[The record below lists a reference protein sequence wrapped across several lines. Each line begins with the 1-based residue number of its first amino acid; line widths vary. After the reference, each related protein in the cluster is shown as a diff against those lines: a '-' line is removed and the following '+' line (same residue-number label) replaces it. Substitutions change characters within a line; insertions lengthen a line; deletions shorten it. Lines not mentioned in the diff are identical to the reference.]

1 MNKTGRTIREL
12 SSRCLAFSEK
22 FTTLGKV
29 IANSLNIALPWRN
42 IGFTVLFLAITLL
55 ISSTDTLR
63 HEFKIKTVIIDAGH
77 GGKDPGTHGARLN
90 EKDIVL
96 KIALKLGEYIEKN
109 YPEVKVIYTRKTDKF
124 IELDG
129 RAEVANKNKADLFI
143 SIHANAISNSKTY
156 GTETWVMGLHK
167 SEANLAVAKRENS
180 VILKEDNYEEKYQ
193 GFDNSTESIIM
204 MSLIQ
209 NAYLESSVKLAD
221 KIEKQFKSKAGRN
234 SRGVKQAGFIVLYK
248 TSTPSVLVEVG
259 FLTNPTEEKFLG
271 TDSGQDLIASGIYRA
286 FKEYKSEVE
295 SIN

>member
-29 IANSLNIALPWRN
+29 IANTLNIALPLRN
-42 IGFTVLFLAITLL
+42 IGFTILFLAITLL
-55 ISSTDTLR
+55 ISSNDVLH
-63 HEFKIKTVIIDAGH
+63 HEFKIRTVVIDAGH
-77 GGKDPGTHGARLN
+77 GGKDPGTHGSNLN
-90 EKDIVL
+90 EKDVVL

-109 YPEVKVIYTRKTDKF
+109 YPEIKVIYTRKTDKF
-124 IELDG
+124 IELDE
-129 RAEVANKNKADLFI
+129 RADIANKNKADLFI
-143 SIHANAISNSKTY
+143 SVHANAISNTKTF

-209 NAYLESSVKLAD
+209 NAYLESSVKFAD

-259 FLTNPTEEKFLG
+259 FLTNPTEAKFLG
-271 TDSGQDLIASGIYRA
+271 TDNGQELIASGIYRA

>member
-1 MNKTGRTIREL
+1 MNKTGRTVREF

-29 IANSLNIALPWRN
+29 IANTLNIAQPWRN

-55 ISSTDTLR
+55 ISSSDILR
-63 HEFKIKTVIIDAGH
+63 HEFKIRTVVIDAGH
-77 GGKDPGTHGARLN
+77 GGKDPGTHGANLN
-90 EKDIVL
+90 EKDVVL

-109 YPEVKVIYTRKTDKF
+109 YPEIKVIYTRKTDKF
-124 IELDG
+124 IELDE
-129 RAEVANKNKADLFI
+129 RANIANKNKADLFI
-143 SIHANAISNSKTY
+143 SIHANAISNTKTF

-209 NAYLESSVKLAD
+209 NAYLESSVKFAD

-248 TSTPSVLVEVG
+248 TTTPSVLVEVG
-259 FLTNPTEEKFLG
+259 FLTNVTEEKFLG
-271 TDSGQDLIASGIYRA
+271 ANDGQDLIASGIYRA

>member
-1 MNKTGRTIREL
+1 MNKTGRTVREL

-22 FTTLGKV
+22 FTTLSKV
-29 IANSLNIALPWRN
+29 IANTLNIALPWRN

-55 ISSTDTLR
+55 ISSSDILR
-63 HEFKIKTVIIDAGH
+63 HEFKIRTVVIDAGH
-77 GGKDPGTHGARLN
+77 GGKDPGTHGATLN
-90 EKDIVL
+90 EKDVVL

-109 YPEVKVIYTRKTDKF
+109 YPEIKVIYTRKTDKF
-124 IELDG
+124 IELDE
-129 RAEVANKNKADLFI
+129 RANIANKNKADLFI
-143 SIHANAISNSKTY
+143 SVHANAISNTKTY

-248 TSTPSVLVEVG
+248 TTTPSVLVEVG
-259 FLTNPTEEKFLG
+259 FLTNVAEEKFLG
-271 TDSGQDLIASGIYRA
+271 GSEGQDLIASGIYRA

>member
-1 MNKTGRTIREL
+1 MNKTGRTVREL
-12 SSRCLAFSEK
+12 GSRCLAFSEK
-22 FTTLGKV
+22 FTTLSKV
-29 IANSLNIALPWRN
+29 IANSLNIAQPWRN

-55 ISSTDTLR
+55 ISSSDILR
-63 HEFKIKTVIIDAGH
+63 HEFKIKTVVIDAGH
-77 GGKDPGTHGARLN
+77 GGKDPGTHGTDLK
-90 EKDIVL
+90 EKDVVL

-124 IELDG
+124 IELKE
-129 RAEVANKNKADLFI
+129 RAAIANKNKAELFI
-143 SIHANAISNSKTY
+143 SIHANAISNSTTF

-167 SEANLAVAKRENS
+167 SEANLTVAKRENS

-193 GFDNSTESIIM
+193 GFDNTPESYIM
-204 MSLIQ
+204 MSLTQ
-209 NAYLESSVKLAD
+209 SAYLESSVKFAD

-234 SRGVKQAGFIVLYK
+234 SRGVKQAGFIVLYE

-259 FLTNPTEEKFLG
+259 FLTNAKEEKFLG
-271 TDSGQDLIASGIYRA
+271 TAEGQDLIASGIYRA

>member
-1 MNKTGRTIREL
+1 MNKTGRTVREL

-29 IANSLNIALPWRN
+29 IANTLNIALPWRN

-55 ISSTDTLR
+55 ISSSDILR
-63 HEFKIKTVIIDAGH
+63 HEFKIKTVVIDAGH
-77 GGKDPGTHGARLN
+77 GGKDPGTHGTDLK
-90 EKDIVL
+90 EKDVVL

-124 IELDG
+124 IELKE
-129 RAEVANKNKADLFI
+129 RAAIANRNKAELFI
-143 SIHANAISNSKTY
+143 SIHANAIPNSTTF

-167 SEANLAVAKRENS
+167 SEANLTVAKRENS

-193 GFDNSTESIIM
+193 GFDNTPESYIM
-204 MSLIQ
+204 MSLTQ
-209 NAYLESSVKLAD
+209 SAYLESSVKFAD

-234 SRGVKQAGFIVLYK
+234 SRGVKQAGFIVLYE

-259 FLTNPTEEKFLG
+259 FLTNAKEEKFLG
-271 TDSGQDLIASGIYRA
+271 TAEGQDLIASGIYRA
-286 FKEYKSEVE
+286 FKEYKSEVA
-295 SIN
+295 SNL

>member
-1 MNKTGRTIREL
+1 MNKTGRTVREL

-22 FTTLGKV
+22 FTTLSKV
-29 IANSLNIALPWRN
+29 IANTLNIALPWRN

-55 ISSTDTLR
+55 ISSSDILR
-63 HEFKIKTVIIDAGH
+63 HEFKIRT
-77 GGKDPGTHGARLN
+77 
-90 EKDIVL
+90 VL

-109 YPEVKVIYTRKTDKF
+109 YPEIKVIYTRKTDKF
-124 IELDG
+124 IELDE
-129 RAEVANKNKADLFI
+129 RANIANKNKADLFI
-143 SIHANAISNSKTY
+143 SVHANAISNTKTY

-248 TSTPSVLVEVG
+248 TTTPSVLVEVG
-259 FLTNPTEEKFLG
+259 FLTNVAEEKFLG
-271 TDSGQDLIASGIYRA
+271 GSEGQDLIASGIYRA